1 MRLVFVLA
9 LILTAFSGLT
19 AASNSVAPILDLGA
33 RVQPIPQSARFGEPG
48 FFVWCGAPVKG
59 DDGKYH
65 LLYSRW
71 PVSVGFA
78 PGWALRS
85 EVAYAVSDSPF
96 GPFRHVNVALSARG
110 INPATGRKY
119 WDADATHNP
128 NLLRHPNGK
137 YYLYYMGNYGDGK
150 DYPTH
155 RNHQRIGLAVA
166 DSPAGPWKRFD
177 QPIVDISPDPKAFD
191 SLCVTNPAATVRPDG
206 GIVLLYKAVS
216 QAPGKPMGGKVR
228 YGAVLASSP
237 GGPYVKTPG
246 RIFEAENPGASA
258 HWMLAEDPF
267 IWFSKTYGN
276 RYYAVARD
284 VVGHFTG
291 EGGGIA
297 MFQSEDGLNWRAADH
312 PKVIGQSYAFADG
325 TRSITKLER
334 PAVLFEGD
342 EPVALFGAA
351 DGYKIKGRISTNV
364 AIPLTSPASPAMSS
378 SPCPAASS
386 TPVPDAS
393 KWLHPLREKS
403 IFSDPIYNIWCGS
416 VVSGDDGKYHMF
428 YSRWPRAL
436 GHNAWVTHS
445 EIARAVSDSPYG
457 PFKHADIVLPER
469 DVKYWDGKCTHNPTV
484 LRIGKKYYLY
494 YMANTGDR
502 AKAQWLNWQHRNSQ
516 RIGVAVADSPS
527 GPWTRFDHPVLDVS
541 LDPAAPDSLA
551 VNNPSVA
558 IRPDGGVLM
567 LYKAIGRAKPLPFG
581 GPVVHLTATA
591 DNPLGPFTKQL
602 RPVLTDPRTS
612 FPAEDPFM
620 WHDGTRYLAIVKD
633 MGGHFTGVNPSLAL
647 FSSEDGLSDWKPAP
661 QPLVSGLSLT
671 RADGSTWSL
680 KKLERPQLWFRD
692 GKPAILYCAAADKP
706 DLDGSVNVAIPLVVP

>member
-1 MRLVFVLA
+1 MRLFLLLA
-9 LILTAFSGLT
+9 LLLPLARPL
-19 AASNSVAPILDLGA
+19 AAAPAAAAPALDLGA
-33 RVQPIPQSARFGEPG
+33 RVQPVPASASFAEPG

-78 PGWALRS
+78 PGWAIYS
-85 EVAYAVSDSPF
+85 QIAYAVADSPF
-96 GPFRHVNVALSARG
+96 GPFRHVNVALPARG
-110 INPATGRKY
+110 INPATGKKF

-177 QPIVDISPDPKAFD
+177 QPIVDVSSDPKAFD
-191 SLCVTNPAATVRPDG
+191 SLCVTNPAAAVRPDG
-206 GIVLLYKAVS
+206 GIVLIYKAVTQ
-216 QAPGKPMGGKVR
+216 QAGKPMGGKVR
-228 YGAVLASSP
+228 YGAALAATP
-237 GGPYVKTPG
+237 EGPYVKTPG
-246 RIFEAENPGASA
+246 RIFEADEATSSK

-297 MFQSEDGLNWRAADH
+297 LFQSDDGLNWRAADH

-325 TRSITKLER
+325 TRSVTKLER
-334 PAVLFEGD
+334 PALLFEGG

-351 DGYKIKGRISTNV
+351 DGYKVKGRISTNV
-364 AIPLTSPASPAMSS
+364 AIPLASAS
-378 SPCPAASS
+378 SPVASTPPPATMSPSS
-386 TPVPDAS
+386 TSTVPDAS
-393 KWLHPLREKS
+393 KWLQPLRPES
-403 IFSDPIYNIWCGS
+403 IFSDPVYNVWCGTM
-416 VVSGDDGKYHMF
+416 VAGDDGKYHLF

-457 PFKHADIVLPER
+457 PYKHADIVLPER
-469 DVKYWDGKCTHNPTV
+469 DEKYWDGKCTHNPTV

-516 RIGVAVADSPS
+516 RIGVAVADLPRR
-527 GPWTRFDHPVLDVS
+527 P
-541 LDPAAPDSLA
+541 LDPL
-551 VNNPSVA
+551 
-558 IRPDGGVLM
+558 
-567 LYKAIGRAKPLPFG
+567 
-581 GPVVHLTATA
+581 
-591 DNPLGPFTKQL
+591 
-602 RPVLTDPRTS
+602 
-612 FPAEDPFM
+612 
-620 WHDGTRYLAIVKD
+620 
-633 MGGHFTGVNPSLAL
+633 
-647 FSSEDGLSDWKPAP
+647 
-661 QPLVSGLSLT
+661 
-671 RADGSTWSL
+671 
-680 KKLERPQLWFRD
+680 
-692 GKPAILYCAAADKP
+692 
-706 DLDGSVNVAIPLVVP
+706 